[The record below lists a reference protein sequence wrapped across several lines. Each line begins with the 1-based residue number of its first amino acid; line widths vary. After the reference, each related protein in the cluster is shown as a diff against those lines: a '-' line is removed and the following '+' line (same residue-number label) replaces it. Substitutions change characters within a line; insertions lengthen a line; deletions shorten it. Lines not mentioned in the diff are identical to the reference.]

1 MPLYTAGFAADP
13 ARWYREWEGEFGSLV
28 PVELAPGVP
37 ATLVLGHREALKILH
52 NLDTF
57 PADPSGWQRRL
68 PRDCPVRPMLEA
80 GPTPARTVGVEHAR
94 YRGAHVAALAR
105 VDQHM
110 LQADVE
116 RYAVALINAF
126 WPVGSAE
133 LRAQFAYPL
142 VLNTVNQLVGVSGD
156 ASAALTPAL
165 AALTDVR
172 DVDAAEAGRRLL
184 YSVLYEVVQGKQAA
198 PGEDVAS
205 WLLAHEASLSGA
217 EVVAQLA
224 LIYEMAVEPTT
235 ALILNT
241 VRLILTDERLAA
253 ALGGSLSTREA
264 LDEALFT
271 DPPLTNWC
279 VRYPQVPQLMDN
291 GVWLPAHQPVIVGLA
306 DWRRD
311 PVAQTDRRGNR
322 SHLAFGAG
330 IHGCPADGIGLLIA
344 TVAIDQ
350 LMDAIPDM
358 HPAGQLVWQA
368 SPFHRLLA
376 ALPVAFDPVRLLP

>member
-13 ARWYREWEGEFGSLV
+13 ARWFREWEGEFGSLV

-37 ATLVLGHREALKILH
+37 AMLVLGHREALKILH
-52 NLDTF
+52 NPDTF
-57 PADPSGWQRRL
+57 PADPSGWQRNV
-68 PRDCPVRPMLEA
+68 PGNCPVRPLLEA
-80 GPTPARTVGVEHAR
+80 GPTPARTAGVEHAR

-110 LQADVE
+110 LQAEVE
-116 RYAVALINAF
+116 RYSVALINAF
-126 WPVGSAE
+126 WAVGSAE

-142 VLNTVNQLVGVSGD
+142 VFETVNRLVGVSGD
-156 ASAALTPAL
+156 ASTALASVL

-172 DVDAAEAGRRLL
+172 DVDAAAAGRRLL
-184 YSVLYEVVQGKQAA
+184 DSVLFKVVQGKRAA

-205 WLLAHEASLSGA
+205 WLLAHEAGLSEA

-241 VRLILTDERLAA
+241 IRLILTDDRFAA

-271 DPPLTNWC
+271 DPPLMNWC
-279 VRYPQVPQLMDN
+279 VRYPHVPQLMDN
-291 GVWLPAHQPVIVGLA
+291 GVWLPAHQPVIVSLA
-306 DWRRD
+306 DWHSG
-311 PVAQTDRRGNR
+311 PAAQADRRGNR

-344 TVAIDQ
+344 TIALDQ
-350 LMDAIPDM
+350 LMDAVPDM
-358 HPAGQLVWQA
+358 RPAGQLAWQA
-368 SPFHRLLA
+368 SPFHRSLT
-376 ALPVAFDPVRLLP
+376 ALPVAFEPVRSLP

>member
-1 MPLYTAGFAADP
+1 MPLYTAGVAADP
-13 ARWYREWEGEFGSLV
+13 VRWYREWEGEFGSLV

-52 NLDTF
+52 NPDTF
-57 PADPSGWQRRL
+57 PADPSGWQRHL

-80 GPTPARTVGVEHAR
+80 GPTPARTAGVEHAR
-94 YRGAHVAALAR
+94 YRGAYVAALAR
-105 VDQHM
+105 VDLHR
-110 LQADVE
+110 LQAEVE

-126 WPVGSAE
+126 WTVGSAD

-142 VLNTVNQLVGVSGD
+142 VLETVNRLVGVSGD
-156 ASAALTPAL
+156 ASAALVPAL

-172 DVDAAEAGRRLL
+172 DVDAAVAGRRLL
-184 YSVLYEVVQGKQAA
+184 DSVLFEVVQGKRTA

-205 WLLAHEASLSGA
+205 WLADDAGLSDA
-217 EVVAQLA
+217 EVVAQLV
-224 LIYEMAVEPTT
+224 LLYEMAVEPTT

-241 VRLILTDERLAA
+241 IRLILTDDRLAA

-279 VRYPQVPQLMDN
+279 VRYPHVPQLMDN
-291 GVWLPAHQPVIVGLA
+291 GVWLPAHQPVLVSLA
-306 DWRRD
+306 DWFSG
-311 PVAQTDRRGNR
+311 PGAQADRRGNR

-330 IHGCPADGIGLLIA
+330 VHGCPADRIGLLIA
-344 TVAIDQ
+344 TIAIDQ
-350 LMDAIPDM
+350 LMDAVPDIRL
-358 HPAGQLVWQA
+358 AGQLLWQS
-368 SPFHRLLA
+368 SPFHRFLV
-376 ALPVAFDPVRLLP
+376 ALPVAFEAVRSQP